1 MKVTREQA
9 KDCLKSIEVA
19 PIFEQS
25 YESKRLPKELD
36 IFFGP
41 PEEFFLAPDTQ
52 RSYSNAV
59 LIPILDDGNFDRVL
73 FYDPQTNSFV
83 EKSIEEPDY
92 ACPLASW
99 QQYLASL
106 MIRIIEGIDAEDSEL
121 AEIADLIA
129 FKHLDKTLAFL
140 DSVLEDD
147 DYREKQNQFIAELTE
162 HPA

>member
-9 KDCLKSIEVA
+9 RDCLKSLKVA

-25 YESKRLPKELD
+25 YESRRLPKELD

-52 RSYSNAV
+52 RSYTDV
-59 LIPILDDGNFDRVL
+59 VQIPILDDGNFDRVL
-73 FYDPQTNSFV
+73 FYDQQTRTFV

-92 ACPLASW
+92 ACPFANW

-106 MIRIIEGIDAEDSEL
+106 MIRIAEGTDAEDLEL

-129 FKHLDKTLAFL
+129 FKYLDQTLAFI
-140 DSVLEDD
+140 DSLLEDD
-147 DYREKQNQFIAELTE
+147 NYGEKQNQFIAGLME
-162 HPA
+162 